1 MGDAVLRALESEGI
15 VLDTSVDAEAPVGF
29 SFLGECKS
37 TPGVSR
43 KSLSVWH
50 APYTHLPLTTQDA
63 ERLVIHSS
71 NHSRSLLASER
82 PVPPAVRELLEGNG
96 YEVWDREEIIR
107 ILGKAQLSSG
117 NLPEEAED
125 DDENA
130 LPPMDPDSVMSHRME
145 LRTILETLRIE
156 GITRPIL
163 LEVRA
168 WAASATL
175 VADHGE
181 RMAGSV
187 IVIENPW
194 TGLFHSMAEQGR
206 PNILMERM
214 EWSGGWSEEGNTRNE
229 ITARLDKRAS
239 PSERGT
245 SRASLLQW
253 YRTDQDSLKMSKFR
267 AWVPG
272 WVLTASDTGKT
283 YTIEGLTGKIVH
295 QN

>member
-15 VLDTSVDAEAPVGF
+15 VLDTSVGALAPIGF

-37 TPGVSR
+37 IPGVSR

-50 APYTHLPLTTQDA
+50 APYSHLPLTIQDA
-63 ERLVIHSS
+63 ERLVMQSPS
-71 NHSRSLLASER
+71 HSRSLLASER
-82 PVPPAVRELLEGNG
+82 PVPPPVRKILEGND
-96 YEVWDREEIIR
+96 YEVWGREEIIR
-107 ILGKAQLSSG
+107 ILGKAQLSIEDI
-117 NLPEEAED
+117 PEEAEGEG
-125 DDENA
+125 ENA
-130 LPPMDPDSVMSHRME
+130 IPPLNPDSVLSPRIE

-175 VADHGE
+175 IADHGE

-214 EWSGGWSEEGNTRNE
+214 EWAGRWSEEGKTRNE
-229 ITARLDKRAS
+229 ITARLDTRAS
-239 PSERGT
+239 PSERGS

-283 YTIEGLTGKIVH
+283 YAIEGLTGKIV
-295 QN
+295 QQS

>member
-15 VLDTSVDAEAPVGF
+15 VLDTSLDAVAPVGF

-37 TPGVSR
+37 IPGVSR
-43 KSLSVWH
+43 KSLLVWH

-63 ERLVIHSS
+63 ERLVIHTPR
-71 NHSRSLLASER
+71 HSRSLLASER
-82 PVPPAVRELLEGNG
+82 PVPTDVRKILEGNG
-96 YEVWDREEIIR
+96 YEVWGREEIIR
-107 ILGKAQLSSG
+107 ILGKAQLSSEET
-117 NLPEEAED
+117 PEGAED
-125 DDENA
+125 HGENA
-130 LPPMDPDSVMSHRME
+130 PPPLDPDSVLSPRIE

-163 LEVRA
+163 LEARA

-194 TGLFHSMAEQGR
+194 TKLYHNMAEQGR
-206 PNILMERM
+206 PNISMERM
-214 EWSGGWSEEGNTRNE
+214 EWAGVWSEEANIRNE

-239 PSERGT
+239 PSERGS

-253 YRTDQDSLKMSKFR
+253 YRTDQDSLKMSRFR

-283 YTIEGLTGKIVH
+283 YAIEGLTGKIVH
-295 QN
+295 QS

>member
-1 MGDAVLRALESEGI
+1 
-15 VLDTSVDAEAPVGF
+15 
-29 SFLGECKS
+29 
-37 TPGVSR
+37 
-43 KSLSVWH
+43 
-50 APYTHLPLTTQDA
+50 
-63 ERLVIHSS
+63 
-71 NHSRSLLASER
+71 
-82 PVPPAVRELLEGNG
+82 
-96 YEVWDREEIIR
+96 
-107 ILGKAQLSSG
+107 
-117 NLPEEAED
+117 
-125 DDENA
+125 
-130 LPPMDPDSVMSHRME
+130 ME

-214 EWSGGWSEEGNTRNE
+214 EWAGGWSEEGNTRNE
-229 ITARLDKRAS
+229 ITTRLDKRAS

>member
-96 YEVWDREEIIR
+96 YEVWDREEVIR
-107 ILGKAQLSSG
+107 ILGKAQLSSE
-117 NLPEEAED
+117 NPPEEAED

-130 LPPMDPDSVMSHRME
+130 LPPLDSDSVLSHRIE

-214 EWSGGWSEEGNTRNE
+214 EW
-229 ITARLDKRAS
+229 A
-239 PSERGT
+239 
-245 SRASLLQW
+245 
-253 YRTDQDSLKMSKFR
+253 
-267 AWVPG
+267 
-272 WVLTASDTGKT
+272 
-283 YTIEGLTGKIVH
+283 
-295 QN
+295 

>member
-1 MGDAVLRALESEGI
+1 M
-15 VLDTSVDAEAPVGF
+15 
-29 SFLGECKS
+29 
-37 TPGVSR
+37 
-43 KSLSVWH
+43 
-50 APYTHLPLTTQDA
+50 
-63 ERLVIHSS
+63 
-71 NHSRSLLASER
+71 
-82 PVPPAVRELLEGNG
+82 EGNG

-107 ILGKAQLSSG
+107 ILGKAQLSSE
-117 NLPEEAED
+117 NPAEEAED

-130 LPPMDPDSVMSHRME
+130 LPPLDSDSVLSHRIE

-206 PNILMERM
+206 SNILMERM
-214 EWSGGWSEEGNTRNE
+214 EWAGGWSEEGNIRNE

>member
-107 ILGKAQLSSG
+107 ILGKAQLSSE
-117 NLPEEAED
+117 NPAEEAED

-130 LPPMDPDSVMSHRME
+130 LPPLDSDSVLSHRIE

>member
-96 YEVWDREEIIR
+96 YEVWDREEVIR
-107 ILGKAQLSSG
+107 ILGKAQLSSE
-117 NLPEEAED
+117 NPPEEAED

-130 LPPMDPDSVMSHRME
+130 LPSLDSDSVLSHRIE

-214 EWSGGWSEEGNTRNE
+214 EWAGGWSEEGNMRNE

>member
-15 VLDTSVDAEAPVGF
+15 VLDTSVDAVAPVGF

-71 NHSRSLLASER
+71 NHSMSLLASER

-96 YEVWDREEIIR
+96 YEVWDREEVIR

-117 NLPEEAED
+117 NPPEEAED

-130 LPPMDPDSVMSHRME
+130 LPPLDSDSVLSHRME

-163 LEVRA
+163 LEVRGLGGLCHVGCRSRGKNGRICDRNRESVDRA
-168 WAASATL
+168 VPQHGRTGEAQHPHGKNGVGWR
-175 VADHGE
+175 VERRRQHEERDH
-181 RMAGSV
+181 
-187 IVIENPW
+187 
-194 TGLFHSMAEQGR
+194 H
-206 PNILMERM
+206 
-214 EWSGGWSEEGNTRNE
+214 
-229 ITARLDKRAS
+229 
-239 PSERGT
+239 
-245 SRASLLQW
+245 
-253 YRTDQDSLKMSKFR
+253 
-267 AWVPG
+267 
-272 WVLTASDTGKT
+272 
-283 YTIEGLTGKIVH
+283 
-295 QN
+295 

>member
-15 VLDTSVDAEAPVGF
+15 LLDTSVDAVAPVGF

-50 APYTHLPLTTQDA
+50 SPYTHLPLTAQDA
-63 ERLVIHSS
+63 ERLLMHSS
-71 NHSRSLLASER
+71 GHSRSLLASER
-82 PVPPAVRELLEGNG
+82 PVPAAVRELLVGEG
-96 YEVWDREEIIR
+96 YEVWDRDEIIR

-117 NLPEEAED
+117 NPPEEAED
-125 DDENA
+125 DGESP
-130 LPPMDPDSVMSHRME
+130 LPPLDPDSVLPLRIE

-187 IVIENPW
+187 IIIENPW

-214 EWSGGWSEEGNTRNE
+214 EWAGEWADEGSTRSE
-229 ITARLDKRAS
+229 ITARLDRRAS
-239 PSERGT
+239 PSERGS

-253 YRTDQDSLKMSKFR
+253 YRTDQDSLKMGRCR
-267 AWVPG
+267 AWAPG

-283 YTIEGLTGKIVH
+283 YIIEGISGKIVH

>member
-15 VLDTSVDAEAPVGF
+15 VLDTSVDAVAPVGF

-107 ILGKAQLSSG
+107 ILGKAQLSSE
-117 NLPEEAED
+117 NPAEEAED

-130 LPPMDPDSVMSHRME
+130 LPPMNPDSVMSHRME

-168 WAASATL
+168 WAASAAL

>member
-96 YEVWDREEIIR
+96 YEVWDREEVIR
-107 ILGKAQLSSG
+107 ILGKAQLSSE
-117 NLPEEAED
+117 NPPEEAED

-130 LPPMDPDSVMSHRME
+130 LPSLDSDSVLSHRIE

-214 EWSGGWSEEGNTRNE
+214 EWAGGWSEEGNTRNE

>member
-15 VLDTSVDAEAPVGF
+15 VLDTSVDSVAPVGF
-29 SFLGECKS
+29 LFLGVCKS

-50 APYTHLPLTTQDA
+50 APYTHLPLTKQDA
-63 ERLVIHSS
+63 ERLAIHSS
-71 NHSRSLLASER
+71 SHPRSLLASER
-82 PVPPAVRELLEGNG
+82 PIPTAVREFLEGNG

-107 ILGKAQLSSG
+107 ILGKAQLSIGASSDEG
-117 NLPEEAED
+117 ED
-125 DDENA
+125 DDEC
-130 LPPMDPDSVMSHRME
+130 SHPLLESDFVLARRIG
-145 LRTILETLRIE
+145 LRTILEALRIE

-168 WAASATL
+168 WSASATL

-181 RMAGSV
+181 RMAESAV
-187 IVIENPW
+187 VIENPW
-194 TGLFHSMAEQGR
+194 TGLFHSMTEQGR
-206 PNILMERM
+206 TNILMERM
-214 EWSGGWSEEGNTRNE
+214 EWSGEWSKEDIMRKE
-229 ITARLDKRAS
+229 ITSRLDKRAS
-239 PSERGT
+239 PSERGS

-253 YRTDQDSLKMSKFR
+253 YRTDQDSLKMSIFR
-267 AWVPG
+267 AWAPG
-272 WVLTASDTGKT
+272 WVLTASNTGKT

>member
-15 VLDTSVDAEAPVGF
+15 VLDTSVDAVAPVGF

-107 ILGKAQLSSG
+107 ILGKAQLSSE

-125 DDENA
+125 DDENP

-168 WAASATL
+168 WAASAAL

-206 PNILMERM
+206 SNILMERM
-214 EWSGGWSEEGNTRNE
+214 EWAGGWSEEGNIRNE